1 MLASK
6 DQIKA
11 DRLRMNNPY
20 AHLDEDGGFSA
31 LLPVY
36 VDNGHQDPYLSL
48 NSGDNSDEVWPQ
60 LPLTQSISSAL
71 VQVSAAQTPDL
82 VASNFYQQGS
92 QNPYAAYHNLDDDNG
107 PVALPLPPILT
118 FSQLTKAGSGAI
130 KVAEI
135 EALVEQLKQAIWQQ
149 KHLLW
154 PQGIPSDPIEM
165 LDPKVALYLLGYQVY
180 ERHTL
185 GEIEPGIDVAGTIDK
200 TSKRVELS
208 RTMRPEVMNFTAA
221 HEMGH
226 AVMHQQSGLHRDK
239 PLDGSNA
246 GQRDQIEKEADKFAV
261 LFLMPEKLVKRRF
274 AERFPQELMQPE
286 ALAYLLNRSGDRKL
300 AKTLSSQRGLSR
312 ALAELSSISGQHVLS
327 LAEMFKV
334 SREAMAIRLEELKL
348 VPEIKF

>member
-20 AHLDEDGGFSA
+20 AHMDEDDGFSA
-31 LLPVY
+31 LLPDY
-36 VDNGHQDPYLSL
+36 INNGHQNTCLSL
-48 NSGDNSDEVWPQ
+48 NNGDNSDEIWPQ
-60 LPLTQSISSAL
+60 LPLTESISTAL
-71 VQVSAAQTPDL
+71 AQVSAQQAPDL
-82 VASNFYQQGS
+82 PTSNLYQQGS
-92 QNPYAAYHNLDDDNG
+92 QNPYAAYHNMDDDSG
-107 PVALPLPPILT
+107 PVALALPPILT
-118 FSQLTKAGSGAI
+118 FSQLTKANNDVI

-149 KHLLW
+149 RHLLW
-154 PQGIPSDPIEM
+154 PQGIPSDPVEM

-185 GEIEPGIDVAGTIDK
+185 GEIEPGVDVAGTIDK

-246 GQRDQIEKEADKFAV
+246 GQRDQIEEEVINV
-261 LFLMPEKLVKRRF
+261 LAMPMNGE
-274 AERFPQELMQPE
+274 
-286 ALAYLLNRSGDRKL
+286 
-300 AKTLSSQRGLSR
+300 
-312 ALAELSSISGQHVLS
+312 
-327 LAEMFKV
+327 
-334 SREAMAIRLEELKL
+334 REASCTVRVSTVTPQDGQMPVLI
-348 VPEIKF
+348 VPTPNTSAQRIKAQWPANEWQTR

>member
-20 AHLDEDGGFSA
+20 AHMDEDGGFSA

-36 VDNGHQDPYLSL
+36 VDNGNQDPYLSL
-48 NSGDNSDEVWPQ
+48 NNGDNSDEVWPQ
-60 LPLTQSISSAL
+60 LPLTQNISSAL
-71 VQVSAAQTPDL
+71 AQVSEAPAPDL
-82 VASNFYQQGS
+82 AASNFYLQGS
-92 QNPYAAYHNLDDDNG
+92 QNPYAAYHNLDDDSG
-107 PVALPLPPILT
+107 PIALPLPPILT
-118 FSQLTKAGSGAI
+118 FSQLTKAGNGGI

-154 PQGIPSDPIEM
+154 PQGIPSDPVEM

-185 GEIEPGIDVAGTIDK
+185 GEIEPGLDVAGTIDK

-208 RTMRPEVMNFTAA
+208 RTMRPEVRNFTAA

-261 LFLMPEKLVKRRF
+261 LFLMPEKLVRSRF
-274 AERFPQELMQPE
+274 AERFPEEVMQAE
-286 ALAYLLNRSGDRKL
+286 ALAYLLNRSGDRKI

-334 SREAMAIRLEELKL
+334 SREAMAIRLEELGL